1 MDNKTSIKNRIL
13 NSYKVTYLSNGFV
26 QDKHFISRDDW
37 EIILK
42 PIKKAIAM
50 IEDENNGRQNH
61 HSKLL
66 KDSLKSM
73 FGDYNNCY
81 PIGCPLHLSL
91 KTGILS
97 LPKHQGGDHKISFK
111 KSFLI

>member
-1 MDNKTSIKNRIL
+1 MDNNIKQIIKTRIL
-13 NSYKVTYLSNGFV
+13 CSYNVTYLSNGFV
-26 QDKHFISRDDW
+26 QVKHIISRDDW

-50 IEDENNGRQNH
+50 IEDENNGRQNY

-66 KDSLKSM
+66 KDNLKSM

-81 PIGCPLHLSL
+81 PVGCPLYLSL

-97 LPKHQGGDHKISFK
+97 LPKHQGGDHKVHWK
-111 KSFLI
+111 KI

>member
-1 MDNKTSIKNRIL
+1 MDNNIKQIIKTRIL
-13 NSYKVTYLSNGFV
+13 CSYNVTYLSNGFV
-26 QDKHFISRDDW
+26 QVKHIVSRDDW

-50 IEDENNGRQNH
+50 IEDENNGRQNY

-66 KDSLKSM
+66 KDNLKSM
-73 FGDYNNCY
+73 FDDYNNCY
-81 PIGCPLHLSL
+81 PVGCPLYLSL

-97 LPKHQGGDHKISFK
+97 LPKHQGGEHKVSWK
-111 KSFLI
+111 KI